1 MVGPSPG
8 TGERVGGG
16 NSAATLVV
24 GHAAAVAAA
33 VAVHAA
39 STSAVSTAAAAA
51 ARRPVTAVA
60 VAGGACAVAAAAMT
74 LKPAV
79 MQRYTVDAHAH
90 DGAGGPV
97 EERIIEYERKLPFKG
112 FAPGHLFPNEP
123 NFRRG
128 DGSDLALR
136 TKEDLL
142 LPAAWTWLDGDWSVL
157 KGARANASGTDAD
170 GWMYAFNWAGDH
182 GYGPSG
188 GLKDCVRRRIWTR
201 RRVPLAPP
209 AADDPAGGDDQAR
222 GGAARETPARGTA
235 DAKTVPEAHEEGL
248 EYGDNMFDITAANM
262 AATLAGKD
270 LVEQGG
276 IYWYHDC
283 AEGVDKQVKV
293 VRIDRTATPP
303 SVVIDIDGREHTTV
317 AASLSLHPT

>member
-1 MVGPSPG
+1 MD
-8 TGERVGGG
+8 GERVGGG
-16 NSAATLVV
+16 NPAATLVV

-39 STSAVSTAAAAA
+39 TTSAVSTAAAAA

-235 DAKTVPEAHEEGL
+235 DA
-248 EYGDNMFDITAANM
+248 
-262 AATLAGKD
+262 GKD